1 MIYDFLFNFKVM
13 FKYLKSVLYIYCNL
27 DIVYL
32 NSELYRFK
40 KWCIVIIY
48 M

>member
-13 FKYLKSVLYIYCNL
+13 FKYLKSVLYIYYNL
-27 DIVYL
+27 DIVYF
-32 NSELYRFK
+32 NNELYSFK